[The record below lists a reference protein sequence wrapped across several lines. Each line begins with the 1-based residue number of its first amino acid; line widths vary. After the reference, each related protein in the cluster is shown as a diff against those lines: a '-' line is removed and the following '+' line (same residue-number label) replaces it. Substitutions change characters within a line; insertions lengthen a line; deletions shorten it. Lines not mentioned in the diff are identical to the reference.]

1 MRMLL
6 IDLLMRSILLLHMI
20 GGKVRCTVYFQL
32 WHILVPGLGSIGGE
46 ESKLAAFRNMSSPNM
61 TILVY
66 APADPVLCIKG

>member
-20 GGKVRCTVYFQL
+20 GGKDLCTVYFQL
-32 WHILVPGLGSIGGE
+32 WHILVLGLGSVGGE
-46 ESKLAAFRNMSSPNM
+46 QSKLAAFRNTSNLNM

-66 APADPVLCIKG
+66 APVDPVLCIKG